1 MDEPILILLPNLVLL
16 SLVSVGGMLVVLADL
31 HRLVVVEGGWMGE
44 DAFTSLFALAQASPG
59 PNMLFVSLLGW
70 RLGGMPGAVAAT
82 LAFVMP
88 TTLLTGLVARSWA
101 RWGERHWF
109 VVLRRG
115 LVPLTLGLLVAS
127 SLLLIG
133 STGDSAMR
141 LVLIAGAAALTFAT
155 RLPPVAILAMAGLVG
170 ALGLG

>member
-1 MDEPILILLPNLVLL
+1 MADPILTLLPSLMLL

-31 HRLVVVEGGWMGE
+31 HRLVVVEGGWMDDG
-44 DAFTSLFALAQASPG
+44 AFTTLFALAQAAPG

-70 RLGGMPGAVAAT
+70 RLGGVSGAAAAT

-88 TTLLTGLVARSWA
+88 TTLLTALAARSWA
-101 RWGERHWF
+101 RWGERRWF

-115 LVPLTLGLLVAS
+115 LVPVTLGLLVAS

-133 STGDSAMR
+133 STGDSTMR
-141 LVLIAGAAALTFAT
+141 LVLIAGAAVLTFAT
-155 RLPPVAILAMAGLVG
+155 RLPPVAILALAAAAG
-170 ALGLG
+170 ALGLA